1 MSEYKWNL
9 LLITTIGTF
18 MGSLDGS
25 IVNIAIPTISMELNA
40 PFELIQWVTIVYLLV
55 MAVSLVALG
64 RLGDIHGRK
73 NFFLLGLAIFTI
85 SSFLCATAINPIYL
99 VSFRAIQGFGSS
111 LIASSTP
118 AMVTETF
125 APQERGKAMGI
136 NVASI
141 YLGLTIGPV
150 LGGILTQFSTWRS
163 IFFINLPIGAIAFI
177 AGFIKLKPS
186 TNIGKNQ
193 AFDIP
198 GMIMFALFLAPLLLA
213 LTLGNWVGWDDISIF
228 IYLITAGA
236 GLFGFLIVE
245 SKATAPMINLGL
257 FRHNRMFAAGNITAL
272 LNYIGINGVLFL
284 MSIYLQSF
292 LQFPVFIAG
301 MLMLPAPLTQSLISL
316 RSGRLSDRIGSRAL
330 CAAGMGIIGFG
341 IFMTIVV
348 INFLPIEFLLF
359 SLFIM
364 GAGTGLFSSPNQ
376 SAIMGSVEKR
386 DLGIAAGV
394 LSTMRTTGQSISVAL
409 LSAIV
414 GMFIPPVI
422 LNTAIAVG
430 GPINVTPAVVAQ
442 FQFGMSIAYFV
453 SICLCMLGVFTALLR
468 GSHRQLQEIHE
479 APAEIPAPDA
489 W

>member
-1 MSEYKWNL
+1 MSDYKWNL
-9 LLITTIGTF
+9 LLITTVGTF

-25 IVNIAIPTISMELNA
+25 IVNIAIPTISMDLKA

-55 MAVSLVALG
+55 MAISLVALG

-73 NFFLLGLAIFTI
+73 NFFLLGLAIFTT
-85 SSFLCATAINPIYL
+85 SSFLCAMAITPIML

-125 APQERGKAMGI
+125 PPQERGKAMGI

-163 IFFINLPIGAIAFI
+163 IFTINLPIGAVVFI
-177 AGFIKLKPS
+177 AGLIKLKPS
-186 TNIGKNQ
+186 TNAGKKQ

-198 GMIMFALFLAPLLLA
+198 GMVMFALFLAPLLLA
-213 LTLGNWVGWDDISIF
+213 LTLGNLIGWGNISIL
-228 IYLITAGA
+228 IYVIIAAA
-236 GLFGFLIVE
+236 GLAGFLAVE
-245 SKATAPMINLGL
+245 SKVTAPMINLDL
-257 FRHNRMFAAGNITAL
+257 FRHNRMFAAGNVTAL
-272 LNYIGINGVLFL
+272 LNYIAINGVLFL
-284 MSIYLQSF
+284 LSIYLQSF
-292 LQFPVFIAG
+292 RHFLVMIAG

-316 RSGRLSDRIGSRAL
+316 RSGRLSDKIGSRAL
-330 CAAGMGIIGFG
+330 CAAGMGIIGLG

-348 INFLPIEFLLF
+348 INFLSPVFLLA
-359 SLFIM
+359 SLLIM

-414 GMFIPPVI
+414 GMFIAPAI
-422 LNTAIAVG
+422 LNNAIAVG
-430 GPINVTPAVVAQ
+430 GPINVTPEIIAN
-442 FQFGMSIAYFV
+442 FQFGMSIAYLV
-453 SICLCMLGVFTALLR
+453 SICLCMLGVFTALMR
-468 GSHRQLQEIHE
+468 GAHHQPLEIHE
-479 APAEIPAPDA
+479 APADIPPDA
-489 W
+489 

>member
-1 MSEYKWNL
+1 MSDYKWNL

-25 IVNIAIPTISMELNA
+25 IVNIAIPTISMDLKA

-55 MAVSLVALG
+55 MAISLVALG
-64 RLGDIHGRK
+64 RLGDLHGRK
-73 NFFLLGLAIFTI
+73 NFFLLGLATFTI
-85 SSFLCATAINPIYL
+85 SSFLCATAITPIML

-111 LIASSTP
+111 LISSSTP

-125 APQERGKAMGI
+125 SPQERGRAMGI

-163 IFFINLPIGAIAFI
+163 IFYINLPIGAIAFI
-177 AGFIKLKPS
+177 AGLRFLKPS
-186 TNIGKNQ
+186 TKAEKKQ

-213 LTLGNWVGWDDISIF
+213 LTLGNWVGWGDISILIYVVIAVVGLACF
-228 IYLITAGA
+228 I
-236 GLFGFLIVE
+236 IVE
-245 SKATAPMINLGL
+245 SKAATPMINLSL

-292 LQFPVFIAG
+292 LQFPVIIAG
-301 MLMLPAPLTQSLISL
+301 MLMLPAPLTQSLVSL
-316 RSGRLSDRIGSRAL
+316 KSGKLSDRIGSRAL
-330 CAAGMGIIGFG
+330 CAAGMGIIGLG
-341 IFMTIVV
+341 IFMIIVV
-348 INFLPIEFLLF
+348 VNLLSPVFLLV

-414 GMFIPPVI
+414 GMFIAPAI

-430 GPINVTPAVVAQ
+430 GPINVTPEIVAQ
-442 FQFGMSIAYFV
+442 FQFGMSIAYLA
-453 SICLCMLGVFTALLR
+453 SICLCMLGVITALLR
-468 GSHRQLQEIHE
+468 GSHSQTQEIHE
-479 APAEIPAPDA
+479 TPSEISAPDA
-489 W
+489 